1 MTFKTGSQANPMI
14 RHNRRNTEEFRTS
27 AGFYRKAMDDGV
39 LKLNLGTSV
48 SGKDRK
54 KKRQYNKTDQ
64 PDYEDPP
71 ASRRIENDLPLSRG
85 ITGDSRRLL
94 LTVIFG

>member
-1 MTFKTGSQANPMI
+1 MGSI
-14 RHNRRNTEEFRTS
+14 SEIWTS
-27 AGFYRKAMDDGV
+27 AGFYRKAMGDGI
-39 LKLNLGTSV
+39 LKLHLGISV

-54 KKRQYNKTDQ
+54 KKRQYNETDQ

-71 ASRRIENDLPLSRG
+71 TSRRIEDDPPLSRG

-94 LTVIFG
+94 LTVIFGWMFGGHDFAPELFR